1 MPSKNTRKA
10 NIKERKIKQHV
21 HTSGGTPPRKRLTN
35 KKMKNNS
42 KRCKFILPDGTQ
54 CGAYALKS
62 KKYCFSHDPENKEQK
77 ALAVKKGA
85 YASQIKLEKPLEP
98 VEIEKLEDVIK
109 LLITTINEV
118 RQAKMSPK
126 IGNTISVLANTLLR
140 AYQLAYTDKKLDE
153 VRAVLNVKRIRKE
166 VEYD

>member
-1 MPSKNTRKA
+1 MNVPSKTTRKE

-21 HTSGGTPPRKRLTN
+21 HTSRGTPPKKLTN

-42 KRCKFILPDGTQ
+42 RRCEFILSDGTQ
-54 CGAYALKS
+54 CGGYALKS
-62 KKYCFSHDPENKEQK
+62 KKYCFSHDPESKEQK

-126 IGNTISVLANTLLR
+126 IGNTISVLTNTLLR

-153 VRAVLNVKRIRKE
+153 VRAVLKE
-166 VEYD
+166 REESERR